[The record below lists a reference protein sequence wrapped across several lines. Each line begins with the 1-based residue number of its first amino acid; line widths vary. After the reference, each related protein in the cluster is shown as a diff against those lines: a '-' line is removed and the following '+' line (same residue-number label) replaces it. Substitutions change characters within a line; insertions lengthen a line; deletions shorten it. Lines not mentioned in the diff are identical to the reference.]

1 MDASLWNGVGS
12 DFALACGIQ
21 RVINERGFAVRRF
34 SRWNQVRAGLG
45 MLVGAFLSFGAV
57 GVYAE
62 ELQFVYI
69 HGTNQNSPTSQ
80 DAFNGRVTKLHP
92 YIRAALIK
100 EPLASEHLLE
110 KGTLGI
116 SPQTINFFWGDK
128 SHLSIAAVKR
138 NIANP
143 LLSRGWLRLGERA
156 REKLAYT
163 LHDAIWV
170 EQQTNKKAIVGELF
184 DAVSHT
190 GHQPIMLMG
199 HSAGSLVAFDFL
211 MYRLPYLNIQD
222 FARDLRADPV
232 VMAQLQEKGEQYT
245 CLEALL
251 SSSGIRYD
259 AQGKLAPFFSGIEPQ
274 IPPDLLAIYR
284 RNWMTSLPDYTRQYC
299 LPENKVRGMVT
310 FGSPLAL
317 FYSLVANPEKDE
329 SYLVSSMVSYM
340 LSHNMVWLHVNH
352 WDDFIALPMPNK
364 ARILSVMSTRLAKPP
379 VLNGGFVENYLYL
392 GGGATFINAHS
403 WYWKKPRNFAQTV
416 AKAYHQGYLDWYP
429 R

>member
-1 MDASLWNGVGS
+1 MGNRGWSGFLMLI
-12 DFALACGIQ
+12 ALGLSIFTACAQ
-21 RVINERGFAVRRF
+21 
-34 SRWNQVRAGLG
+34 
-45 MLVGAFLSFGAV
+45 
-57 GVYAE
+57 AE

-69 HGTNQNSPTSQ
+69 HGANQNSPSSQ
-80 DAFNGRVTKLHP
+80 AAFNVRVTKLHP
-92 YIRAALIK
+92 EMTEALMQ
-100 EPLASEHLLE
+100 EPLAKAHLLE
-110 KGTLGI
+110 NGTLGI
-116 SPQTINFFWGDK
+116 APQPINFFWGDK
-128 SHLSIAAVKR
+128 SHLAIEAVRR

-143 LLSRGWLRLGERA
+143 LLNRGWLKLGERA
-156 REKLAYT
+156 RQKLSYT

-184 DAVSHT
+184 DAVNHAGSR
-190 GHQPIMLMG
+190 PIMLMG

-222 FARDLRADPV
+222 FAKDLHADPV
-232 VMAQLQEKGEQYT
+232 VIAQLQAQGKQYT

-251 SSSGIRYD
+251 SASAIRYD
-259 AQGKLAPFFSGIEPQ
+259 AQGKLVPFFAGIEPQ
-274 IPPDLLAIYR
+274 IPPDFLAIYR
-284 RNWMTSLPDYTRQYC
+284 RNWMASLPGFTQQYC

-329 SYLVSSMVSYM
+329 SYLVASMVSYM
-340 LSHNMVWLHVNH
+340 LAHHIAWLHVNH

-364 ARILSVMSTRLAKPP
+364 ARILSVISTRLGTPP
-379 VLNGGFVENYLYL
+379 VLNGGFVQNYLYL

-403 WYWKKPRNFAQTV
+403 WYWKKPKAFAQTV

-429 R
+429 EK